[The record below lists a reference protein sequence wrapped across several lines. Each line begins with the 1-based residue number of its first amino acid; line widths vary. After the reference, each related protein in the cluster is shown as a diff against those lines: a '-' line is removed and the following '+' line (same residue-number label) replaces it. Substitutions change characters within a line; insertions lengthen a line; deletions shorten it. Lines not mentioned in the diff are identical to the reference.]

1 MDIFS
6 KKIAISDR
14 LRNNDQATL
23 YQPFTRKGLIKGL
36 TRDSLMITI
45 DITPTVKLQA
55 TVGTWRGVA
64 ESLGVS
70 TQTLF
75 GYRKALDLMG
85 KPITPELT
93 EELRRL
99 STLG

>member
-1 MDIFS
+1 
-6 KKIAISDR
+6 
-14 LRNNDQATL
+14 
-23 YQPFTRKGLIKGL
+23 
-36 TRDSLMITI
+36 MITI
-45 DITPTVKLQA
+45 DVHPTVKLQA
-55 TVGTWRGVA
+55 TVGTWKGVA

-85 KPITPELT
+85 QPITPELL

-99 STLG
+99 SRWCALRNKGGGRLYTRARYVALKSSGALDLALKNLQII